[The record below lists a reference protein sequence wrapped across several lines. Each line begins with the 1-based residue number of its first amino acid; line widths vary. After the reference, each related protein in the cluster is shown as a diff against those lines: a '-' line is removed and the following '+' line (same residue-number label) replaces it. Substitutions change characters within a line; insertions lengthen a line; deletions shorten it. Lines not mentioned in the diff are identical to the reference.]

1 MISVPNSEPKTV
13 SFTQEVVNKTAEIA
27 KSQITKMALAE
38 TAARGKK
45 ESADFVLAKAT
56 ETLKSAEIA
65 YRESI
70 SKSAWNKDDIRKA
83 YNNAIAAYR
92 EADRRQQAAAEA
104 FTLAKEA
111 LAGTRASANGEIAK
125 GGPGHQPPRNKWNGM
140 MNDLIR
146 PRPFPRANQ
155 PGNQPAT
162 NENENGKNDSVNP
175 SRFIDSSRYPNV
187 RNPQKP
193 KDDGTGRGAKPGH
206 PFHGNQYTGG
216 EPSYNEINYTKSGE
230 IIKREFSDDKRQEL
244 AAKGKAMP
252 DGSYPIENENDLH
265 NAIQSYGR
273 AKNPKA
279 VKAHIITQAKALGAE
294 DALPESWKAAPS
306 LSTAVPTN
314 KSIFRKDSSMD
325 YPIDPS
331 MGIPM
336 TSGETDADASAP
348 YDTVLCPNCLG
359 FDGNEGCP
367 HCDGV
372 SYIAIMKQVSTS
384 NPFSTDELLTRPF
397 QKSEAYQN
405 YIMKGGPG
413 SGAQPGHP
421 FNGNQYTGGMRAFSR
436 GEMAGKREG
445 WKQTVKR
452 YQDAHATHMANG
464 RKAVAE
470 SKAMSAAGNHRGAAD
485 KMEEAA
491 GHFQKAHGALKGIQM
506 IHQRELD
513 RGSMGASQAIAD
525 ANGQAAR
532 DLKAGEY
539 GTAMS
544 EVGRLGGIADAADNA
559 AYGAGA

>member
-13 SFTQEVVNKTAEIA
+13 SFTQEVVNQTAEIA

-38 TAARGKK
+38 TAARGEK

-92 EADRRQQAAAEA
+92 EADRRQQVAAEA

-111 LAGTRASANGEIAK
+111 LAGTRASANGEIIK
-125 GGPGHQPPRNKWNGM
+125 G
-140 MNDLIR
+140 
-146 PRPFPRANQ
+146 
-155 PGNQPAT
+155 
-162 NENENGKNDSVNP
+162 
-175 SRFIDSSRYPNV
+175 
-187 RNPQKP
+187 
-193 KDDGTGRGAKPGH
+193 
-206 PFHGNQYTGG
+206 
-216 EPSYNEINYTKSGE
+216 
-230 IIKREFSDDKRQEL
+230 EFSDDKRQEL

-252 DGSYPIENENDLH
+252 DGSYPVENEADLH

-306 LSTAVPTN
+306 LSTAVPAN
-314 KSIFRKDSSMD
+314 KSILRKDSSMD

-336 TSGETDADASAP
+336 TDGETDADASTP

-372 SYIAIMKQVSTS
+372 AYIAIMKQVSTS

-413 SGAQPGHP
+413 SGAKPGHP
-421 FNGNQYTGGMRAFSR
+421 FEGNQHTGGMRAFSR

-445 WKQTVKR
+445 WKQTIGR
-452 YQDAHATHMANG
+452 YQDAYATHMANG
-464 RKAVAE
+464 RKAAAD

-491 GHFQKAHGALKGIQM
+491 SHFQKAHGALKGIQM

-513 RGSMGASQAIAD
+513 KGSMGASQATAD
-525 ANGQAAR
+525 AHGQFAR
-532 DLKAGEY
+532 NLKAGEY

-559 AYGAGA
+559 AYNAGA

>member
-13 SFTQEVVNKTAEIA
+13 SFTQEVVNQTAEIA

-38 TAARGKK
+38 TAARGEK

-83 YNNAIAAYR
+83 YNTAIAAYR
-92 EADRRQQAAAEA
+92 EADRRQQVAAEA

-111 LAGTRASANGEIAK
+111 LAGTRASANGEIIK
-125 GGPGHQPPRNKWNGM
+125 G
-140 MNDLIR
+140 
-146 PRPFPRANQ
+146 
-155 PGNQPAT
+155 
-162 NENENGKNDSVNP
+162 
-175 SRFIDSSRYPNV
+175 
-187 RNPQKP
+187 
-193 KDDGTGRGAKPGH
+193 
-206 PFHGNQYTGG
+206 
-216 EPSYNEINYTKSGE
+216 
-230 IIKREFSDDKRQEL
+230 EFSDDKRQEL
-244 AAKGKAMP
+244 AAKGKA
-252 DGSYPIENENDLH
+252 
-265 NAIQSYGR
+265 
-273 AKNPKA
+273 
-279 VKAHIITQAKALGAE
+279 LGAE
-294 DALPESWKAAPS
+294 DALPESWRAAPS
-306 LSTAVPTN
+306 LSTAVPAN

-336 TSGETDADASAP
+336 TDGETDADASTP

-372 SYIAIMKQVSTS
+372 AYIAIMKQVSTP

-405 YIMKGGPG
+405 YIMKGGAG
-413 SGAQPGHP
+413 SGAKPGHS
-421 FNGNQYTGGMRAFSR
+421 FEGNQHTGAMRAFSR
-436 GEMAGKREG
+436 GEMAGKKEG
-445 WKQTVKR
+445 WKQTIKR
-452 YQDAHATHMANG
+452 YQDAHDTHMANG
-464 RKAVAE
+464 RKAVAD

-491 GHFQKAHGALKGIQM
+491 GHLQKAHGALKGIQM

-513 RGSMGASQAIAD
+513 KGSMGASQAIAD
-525 ANGQAAR
+525 AHGQAAR

-559 AYGAGA
+559 AYNAGA